1 MARICRAA
9 RVPEVSAHGMRG
21 LHATLAMDAG
31 VTGHVVAASLG
42 HESVTT
48 TETSYAK
55 REAVSGARQRKAL
68 GVLAEEPRPS

>member
-1 MARICRAA
+1 MPSPSRAA
-9 RVPEVSAHGMRG
+9 PVPHVSAHGMRG

-31 VTGHVVAASLG
+31 VTGHAVAASLG

-55 REAVSGARQRKAL
+55 REAVAGARQRKSIE
-68 GVLAEEPRPS
+68 VLAARSGPS